1 MINLV
6 TIGNKIRRIRTVSGI
21 TQADFAVRAGVSRA
35 TISAI
40 ENGSIREIGI
50 NRLMEI
56 VRCADSIQPQHKP
69 LEIKTSLRKSQTL
82 RLSFPYDWSNPSLK
96 DEVLIDRV
104 IERGIF
110 EDIVRIYATYGEN
123 ILLARVESFIQK
135 NPAASNSLNRILD
148 NILKAAKVV

>member
-6 TIGNKIRRIRTVSGI
+6 TIGNKIRRIRTASDI
-21 TQADFAVRAGVSRA
+21 TQAEFAERAGVSRA

-40 ENGSIREIGI
+40 ENGSIKEIGV

-56 VRCADSIQPQHKP
+56 VHCADSIQSQLNP
-69 LEIKTSLRKSQTL
+69 LEIITSTRKSQTL
-82 RLSFPYDWSNPSLK
+82 RLSFPYDWSNSSLK

-110 EDIVRIYATYGEN
+110 EDIVRIYAAYGES
-123 ILLARVESFIQK
+123 ILLARVQSFIQK
-135 NPAASNSLNRILD
+135 NPAASNSLNRMMN
-148 NILKAAKVV
+148 NISKAAKVA